1 MTADYYYDRYR
12 FFDET
17 LITKQVWDTMMQQ
30 HGNRPPHNEEDC
42 DAAPDDEEG
51 SASGRLSGKRKRG
64 HDGREASGNAG
75 TGYASASRLAVG
87 SSSTDTSGTTMQPA
101 WMLNWQ
107 QLGGRVR
114 HPSQTM
120 AGTEIVPPSPLRVVV
135 WPRSAPNSVPRR
147 RLDDLAVEALGC
159 LPALPCI
166 VPPPICR
173 VCVCVCVCACVCAR
187 ECVYVDACAY
197 SACSP
202 AACMHACLLTCRM
215 HLSDSIVALAPA
227 TGGCTKGE
235 APSDGRV
242 SDSA

>member
-17 LITKQVWDTMMQQ
+17 LITKRVWDTMMQQ

-42 DAAPDDEEG
+42 DAAPDDEEA
-51 SASGRLSGKRKRG
+51 SASGRLSGKRKRD

-114 HPSQTM
+114 
-120 AGTEIVPPSPLRVVV
+120 
-135 WPRSAPNSVPRR
+135 SASPRR
-147 RLDDLAVEALGC
+147 PRKRKRRPTLRLQKPKRRRRRRSKPRQRLGRRRRGRPMRLLMLRRRRRRRQQRRRPMPKC
-159 LPALPCI
+159 SASRQSLTSS
-166 VPPPICR
+166 R
-173 VCVCVCVCACVCAR
+173 AR
-187 ECVYVDACAY
+187 
-197 SACSP
+197 
-202 AACMHACLLTCRM
+202 RM
-215 HLSDSIVALAPA
+215 
-227 TGGCTKGE
+227 
-235 APSDGRV
+235 
-242 SDSA
+242 

>member
-51 SASGRLSGKRKRG
+51 SASGRLSGKRKRD
-64 HDGREASGNAG
+64 HDGKEASANAG

-166 VPPPICR
+166 VPPPHLSCM
-173 VCVCVCVCACVCAR
+173 CVCVCACVCVC
-187 ECVYVDACAY
+187 EWVCVC
-197 SACSP
+197 
-202 AACMHACLLTCRM
+202 
-215 HLSDSIVALAPA
+215 
-227 TGGCTKGE
+227 
-235 APSDGRV
+235 
-242 SDSA
+242 

>member
-1 MTADYYYDRYR
+1 MVSDQPKLDEGLKSVCGADSQELVVRLCTGGKGSVSGSTSCNLKACVLKDVMRKPRKVINALTALGCRSAHDRYR

-17 LITKQVWDTMMQQ
+17 LITKRVWDTMMQQ

-51 SASGRLSGKRKRG
+51 SASGRLSGKRKRD
-64 HDGREASGNAG
+64 HDGKEASANAG

-114 HPSQTM
+114 PPSQTM

-147 RLDDLAVEALGC
+147 RLHDLAVEAL
-159 LPALPCI
+159 
-166 VPPPICR
+166 
-173 VCVCVCVCACVCAR
+173 
-187 ECVYVDACAY
+187 
-197 SACSP
+197 
-202 AACMHACLLTCRM
+202 
-215 HLSDSIVALAPA
+215 DSIVALAPA
-227 TGGCTKGE
+227 TGGCTE
-235 APSDGRV
+235 
-242 SDSA
+242 